1 MTVPSIIRQEPR
13 GRPAVGFQLEV
24 PGEVEVENEATSPPA
39 IVCRERRADGRLVG
53 ELEARVFAGAMIIDR
68 DGVLADKA
76 SEVLGGETQ
85 RMGEA
90 AVAVVLPGA
99 SGFRAEAVVRTELPY
114 IYVFAVAAADTVIDG
129 GVVVTVRSAAPDWPA
144 AEHML
149 RSLRILTRNGRI
161 ATNFDAQD
169 GPILPVLPVLPILP
183 IVAPEDS

>member
-1 MTVPSIIRQEPR
+1 MSAPSIIRQQPR
-13 GRPAVGFQLEV
+13 GRPAVGFQLEA
-24 PGEVEVENEATSPPA
+24 PGEVEVEDEPTDGAADGAADEAT

-53 ELEARVFAGAMIIDR
+53 ELEARVFAGAMCIDR
-68 DGVLADKA
+68 DGIRAEKA

-99 SGFRAEAVVRTELPY
+99 SGFRAEAVVRTALPY
-114 IYVFAVAAADTVIDG
+114 IHVFAVAAADGVVDG
-129 GVVVTVRSAAPDWPA
+129 GVVVTIRSAAPDWPA

-161 ATNFDAQD
+161 ATNYDAQD
-169 GPILPVLPVLPILP
+169 GPILPV
-183 IVAPEDS
+183 VAPKRD

>member
-1 MTVPSIIRQEPR
+1 MSAPSIIRQEPR

-24 PGEVEVENEATSPPA
+24 PGEVEVEDEPTNEPANEAV
-39 IVCRERRADGRLVG
+39 IVCRERRPDGRLVG

-68 DGVLADKA
+68 DGILAEKA

-99 SGFRAEAVVRTELPY
+99 SGFRAEAVVRTMLPY
-114 IYVFAVAAADTVIDG
+114 IYVFAVAAADGVVDG
-129 GVVVTVRSAAPDWPA
+129 GVVVTIRSAAPDWPA

-149 RSLRILTRNGRI
+149 RSLRILTRTGRI
-161 ATNFDAQD
+161 ATNYDAQD
-169 GPILPVLPVLPILP
+169 GPILPV
-183 IVAPEDS
+183 VAPKRD